1 MDSDYEKD
9 YSSDDS
15 EINECGTDDHDGD
28 FL

>member
-9 YSSDDS
+9 YSSDNS
-15 EINECGTDDHDGD
+15 VINECSTDDHDDD

>member
-15 EINECGTDDHDGD
+15 EINECGTDDHDDD

>member
-15 EINECGTDDHDGD
+15 EINECGTDDHDD
-28 FL
+28 DIL